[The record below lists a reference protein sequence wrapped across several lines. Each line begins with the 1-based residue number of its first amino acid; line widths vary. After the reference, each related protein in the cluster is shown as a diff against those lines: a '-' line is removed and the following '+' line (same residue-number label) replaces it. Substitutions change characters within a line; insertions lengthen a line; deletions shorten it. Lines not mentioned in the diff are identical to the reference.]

1 LCLRKE
7 GNRRERGI
15 LTFVRDHPGWEM
27 KNLFVRE
34 WEFFRGNLANIFVW
48 LVFFSGLAT
57 GLVYYSLL
65 HNPDALAR
73 VFDAIKNALEQKGLL
88 GLAGKSPFRLAYKIF
103 LNNLQATA
111 VFTALGL
118 IPFFLGTGVFVS
130 SVAVLLGAT
139 LALTVS
145 EGLPTATFI
154 KLTAPHGVVELA
166 AVFYG
171 ASLGVLLSKK
181 ITRKL
186 LARLDP
192 NPVSGFFL
200 LKKVL
205 GSYALL
211 VLPLLALAALIES
224 FVTPLL
230 M

>member
-1 LCLRKE
+1 
-7 GNRRERGI
+7 
-15 LTFVRDHPGWEM
+15 M
-27 KNLFVRE
+27 KYLLVRE
-34 WEFFRGNLANIFVW
+34 WHFFRESLANIFIW
-48 LVFFSGLAT
+48 LVFISALAT

-73 VFDAIKNALEQKGLL
+73 VFDSIKDALKQKGLL
-88 GLAGKSPFRLAYKIF
+88 GLVGKNSLWLAYKIF

-111 VFTALGL
+111 IFTALGL
-118 IPFFLGTGVFVS
+118 IPFFLGAGVFVS
-130 SVAVLLGAT
+130 SIAVLLGAT

-171 ASLGVLLSKK
+171 ASLGVLLSRK

-192 NPVSGFFL
+192 NPVSAFFL
-200 LKKVL
+200 LKKIL